1 MGAAASAT
9 FSGTFVK
16 TAILARARDHL
27 QRTRPPHE
35 LRVTTQPQA
44 GTRPKFEALGGAQKH
59 QDALGHP
66 GYPRAHTTPHLPKY
80 PNRHVRERALR
91 PRWRGPL
98 RQFQTATGVPLT
110 AQTASCDMPELP
122 STQP

>member
-1 MGAAASAT
+1 MAGSKIRNTDHMSWPAVETCTTECEVSGAYPAPQWLYEMCGDAVTGVRALPIGTNMGAAASAT

-44 GTRPKFEALGGAQKH
+44 GTRPKF
-59 QDALGHP
+59 
-66 GYPRAHTTPHLPKY
+66 
-80 PNRHVRERALR
+80 
-91 PRWRGPL
+91 
-98 RQFQTATGVPLT
+98 
-110 AQTASCDMPELP
+110 
-122 STQP
+122 